1 MPKEHWIFLSPHLDD
16 VALSCGGLVWELSQ
30 RGKIVEIW
38 TLMSGFPTD
47 EDYSE
52 FAQQNHRAWGVS
64 GREAVRVRRSED
76 RAACAVLGAAYRHFD
91 WLDAI
96 YRRDAGS
103 DQPLVENNES
113 LFGKPPEDTLVSEI
127 AQCLQAEVPKNATV
141 VFPMGLGNHIDHR
154 AVVQA
159 GKDFKGTAYYYAD
172 YPYVLENFLSL
183 TSDTPLW
190 EKIAHAINEDALEHW
205 QNAVLCYSSQIGAF
219 WRDIEEMKL
228 SLRNYLA
235 GGGGRLWQ
243 KVEN

>member
-16 VALSCGGLVWELSQ
+16 VALSCGGLVWELCQ

-38 TLMSGFPTD
+38 TMMSGFPTD

-52 FAQQNHRAWGVS
+52 FAQQNHRAWGMS
-64 GREAVRVRRSED
+64 GRGVIQIRRAED
-76 RAACAVLGAAYRHFD
+76 RAACAFLGAAYRHFD

-96 YRRDAGS
+96 YRRDPGS
-103 DQPLVENNES
+103 LQPLVESNES
-113 LFGKPPEDTLVSEI
+113 LFGKPPEDTLVREI
-127 AQCLQAEVPKNATV
+127 AQCLQVEVPDNTML

-159 GKDFKGTAYYYAD
+159 GKDFTGTMVYYAD
-172 YPYVLENFLSL
+172 YPYVLENFLSI
-183 TSDTPLW
+183 TSGSPLW
-190 EKIAHAINEDALEHW
+190 EKITFEITEDGLEKW
-205 QNAVLCYSSQIGAF
+205 QNAVFCYSSQIGAF
-219 WRDIEEMKL
+219 WRDPEEMKL

-243 KVEN
+243 EVEN